1 MIDFQNVTKLLGGKS
16 ILDNASFRINQ
27 GERVGMVGPNGAGK
41 TTVFSMIL
49 GELPPDKGEIL
60 IPERLRI
67 GILRQQID
75 LSDKQEDV
83 LSYVAATGELPLIQ
97 ARLAEV
103 ERALETDPANRQ
115 LLDEFGHLQTT
126 SEHLGGY
133 DSGHR
138 AEAALAGLGFDEDVF
153 HKPLNSFSGGWQ
165 MRASMA
171 RVLLSEPDILLLDE
185 PSNYLDIP
193 AVEWLQRRLR
203 VYAGTLLLISH
214 DRFLLNSLTNVTL
227 EINGGKATRYSGSYS
242 KYVVER
248 ETRSALAE
256 AARKNTEK
264 RRDKLK
270 ENIERFRYKA
280 SKAAQVQMWIK
291 MLDKIETEELPEQ
304 LHFQG
309 RIRIPEPP
317 RCGAEVCAVENVS
330 HSYDG
335 ARFVFRDVSF
345 TVNNGDKLGIV
356 GYNGMGKTTLLRII
370 AGTLA
375 PTSGRARLGHNVVI
389 GYQAQ
394 EFAELLPAEE
404 AAYDV
409 VKHAA
414 PGDTPPSRIREIL
427 GAFGFSGDDAMK
439 QCKVLSGGEKIRL
452 CFARIF
458 VNPPNLLI
466 LDEPTTHLDI
476 AAREALQDAIMNYK
490 GTVCFVSHD
499 LEFIRGT
506 ATTILEMRHDRVKRF
521 YGNFD
526 YYKEKLAEEEAANAP
541 ASSNQQNRASSSA
554 SSASSSGSS
563 SNSGAPSQSQPQ
575 TAGKDRRREKAAK
588 RNALLP
594 EKRRIERGLA
604 KCEKIIEDAE
614 NEKAEIDKQ
623 LMEATPQTDFAA
635 LQKRRKALDYDIAEA
650 TVEWER
656 LASEHEDFMKK
667 YNDDTD

>member
-126 SEHLGGY
+126 YEHLGGY

-203 VYAGTLLLISH
+203 VYTGTLLLISH

-270 ENIERFRYKA
+270 ENIDRFRYKA

-317 RCGAEVCAVENVS
+317 RCGAEVCAIENVS

-335 ARFVFRDVSF
+335 ARFVFRDISF

-375 PTSGRARLGHNVVI
+375 PTSGRARVGHNVVI

-476 AAREALQDAIMNYK
+476 AAREALQDALVNYK

-506 ATTILEMRHDRVKRF
+506 ATSILEMRHDRVKRF
-521 YGNFD
+521 FGGFD
-526 YYKEKLAEEEAANAP
+526 YYKEKLAEEEAGNPSNA
-541 ASSNQQNRASSSA
+541 AQQVKVNAAQSA
-554 SSASSSGSS
+554 SNSGSSGSQ
-563 SNSGAPSQSQPQ
+563 AQPQQQ

-594 EKRRIERGLA
+594 EKRRIERSLA

-667 YNDDTD
+667 YNDDTDA

>member
-126 SEHLGGY
+126 YEHLGGY

-203 VYAGTLLLISH
+203 VYTGTLLLISH

-345 TVNNGDKLGIV
+345 GINNGDKLGIV

-521 YGNFD
+521 FGNFD

-541 ASSNQQNRASSSA
+541 ASNNQQNKASSSA
-554 SSASSSGSS
+554 SAAS
-563 SNSGAPSQSQPQ
+563 SNSSANSGSAAQPQPQ
-575 TAGKDRRREKAAK
+575 TAGRDRRREKAAK

-594 EKRRIERGLA
+594 EKRLIERGLA

-650 TVEWER
+650 TLEWER
-656 LASEHEDFMKK
+656 LASEHEEFMKK
-667 YNDDTD
+667 YNEED

>member
-1 MIDFQNVTKLLGGKS
+1 MIDFQNVTKLLGGKA

-126 SEHLGGY
+126 YEHLGGY

-203 VYAGTLLLISH
+203 VYTGTLLLISH

-476 AAREALQDAIMNYK
+476 AAREALQGAIMNYK

-521 YGNFD
+521 FGNFD

-541 ASSNQQNRASSSA
+541 AGNNQQNKASSSA
-554 SSASSSGSS
+554 SSASASDSS
-563 SNSGAPSQSQPQ
+563 SNSGTPSQPQPQ

-614 NEKAEIDKQ
+614 NEKAEIDRQ

-667 YNDDTD
+667 YNDAD

>member
-1 MIDFQNVTKLLGGKS
+1 MIDFQNVTKLLGGKP
-16 ILDNASFRINQ
+16 ILDDASFRINQ
-27 GERVGMVGPNGAGK
+27 GERVGVVGPNGTGK

-83 LSYVAATGELPLIQ
+83 LSYVAATGELPILQ
-97 ARLAEV
+97 AKIEEV
-103 ERALETDPANRQ
+103 GRALEDDPSNRQ
-115 LLDEFGHLQTT
+115 LLDELGRLQTRF
-126 SEHLGGY
+126 EHLGGY

-138 AEAALAGLGFDEDVF
+138 AEAALAGLGFDEEVF
-153 HKPLNSFSGGWQ
+153 HHPLNSFSGGWQ

-185 PSNYLDIP
+185 PSNYLDVP
-193 AVEWLQRRLR
+193 AVEWLQRKLR
-203 VYAGTLLLISH
+203 TYAGTLLLISH
-214 DRFLLNSLTNVTL
+214 DRFLLNSLTTVTL
-227 EINGGKATRYSGSYS
+227 EINGGRATRYSGNYN

-264 RRDKLK
+264 RREKLK

-291 MLDKIETEELPEQ
+291 MLDKMETEELPEQ

-309 RIRIPEPP
+309 RIRIPDPP
-317 RCGAEVCAVENVS
+317 RCGAEVCSVENVS

-335 ARFVFRDVSF
+335 KRFVLRDLSF
-345 TVNNGDKLGIV
+345 TIGNGDKLGVV

-404 AAYDV
+404 SAYDV

-414 PGDTPPSRIREIL
+414 PGDAPPSRIREIL

-439 QCKVLSGGEKIRL
+439 QCRVLSGGEKIRL

-476 AAREALQDAIMNYK
+476 AAREALQDALVNYQ
-490 GTVCFVSHD
+490 GAVCFVSHD

-506 ATTILEMRHDRVKRF
+506 ATSILEMRHDRVKRF
-521 YGNFD
+521 FGGFD
-526 YYKEKLAEEEAANAP
+526 YYKEKLAEEEAAASGSAPQKKPAAPGNAVSPQAQAP
-541 ASSNQQNRASSSA
+541 APQQA
-554 SSASSSGSS
+554 
-563 SNSGAPSQSQPQ
+563 
-575 TAGKDRRREKAAK
+575 AGKDRRREKAAK

-623 LMEATPQTDFAA
+623 LMAATPQTDFAA
-635 LQKRRKALDYDIAEA
+635 LQKRRKSLDYDIAEA

-656 LASEHEDFMKK
+656 LASEHEEFMKK
-667 YNDDTD
+667 YNADDAD

>member
-1 MIDFQNVTKLLGGKS
+1 MIDFQNVTKLLGGKP
-16 ILDNASFRINQ
+16 ILDDASFRINQ
-27 GERVGMVGPNGAGK
+27 GERVGVVGPNGTGK

-83 LSYVAATGELPLIQ
+83 LSYVAATGELPILQ
-97 ARLAEV
+97 AKIEEV
-103 ERALETDPANRQ
+103 GRALEDDPSNRQ
-115 LLDEFGHLQTT
+115 RLDELGRLQTRF
-126 SEHLGGY
+126 EHLGGY

-138 AEAALAGLGFDEDVF
+138 AEAALAGLGFDEEVF
-153 HKPLNSFSGGWQ
+153 HHPLNSFSGGWQ

-185 PSNYLDIP
+185 PSNYLDVP
-193 AVEWLQRRLR
+193 AVEWLQRKLR
-203 VYAGTLLLISH
+203 TYAGTLLLISH
-214 DRFLLNSLTNVTL
+214 DRFLLNSLTTVTL
-227 EINGGKATRYSGSYS
+227 EINGGRATRYSGNYN

-264 RRDKLK
+264 RREKLK

-291 MLDKIETEELPEQ
+291 MLDKMETEELPEQ

-309 RIRIPEPP
+309 RIRIPDPP
-317 RCGAEVCAVENVS
+317 RCGAEVCSVENVS

-335 ARFVFRDVSF
+335 KRFVLRDLSF
-345 TVNNGDKLGIV
+345 TIGNGDKLGVV

-404 AAYDV
+404 SAYDV

-414 PGDTPPSRIREIL
+414 PGDAPPSRIREIL

-439 QCKVLSGGEKIRL
+439 QCRVLSGGEKIRL

-476 AAREALQDAIMNYK
+476 AAREALQDALVNYQ
-490 GTVCFVSHD
+490 GAVCFVSHD

-506 ATTILEMRHDRVKRF
+506 ATSILEMRHDRVKRF
-521 YGNFD
+521 FGGFD
-526 YYKEKLAEEEAANAP
+526 YYKEKLAEEEAAASGSAPQKKPAAPGNAVSPQAQAP
-541 ASSNQQNRASSSA
+541 APQQA
-554 SSASSSGSS
+554 
-563 SNSGAPSQSQPQ
+563 
-575 TAGKDRRREKAAK
+575 AGKDRRREKAAK

-614 NEKAEIDKQ
+614 NEKTEIDKQ
-623 LMEATPQTDFAA
+623 LMAATPQTDFAA
-635 LQKRRKALDYDIAEA
+635 LQKRRKSLDYDIAEA

-656 LASEHEDFMKK
+656 LASEHEEFMKK
-667 YNDDTD
+667 YNADDAD

>member
-1 MIDFQNVTKLLGGKS
+1 MIDFQNVTKLLGGKP
-16 ILDNASFRINQ
+16 ILDDASFRINQ
-27 GERVGMVGPNGAGK
+27 GERVGVVGPNGTGK

-83 LSYVAATGELPLIQ
+83 LSYVAATGELPILQ
-97 ARLAEV
+97 AKIE
-103 ERALETDPANRQ
+103 EIGRALEDDPSNRQ
-115 LLDEFGHLQTT
+115 LLDELGRLQTRF
-126 SEHLGGY
+126 EHLGGY

-138 AEAALAGLGFDEDVF
+138 AEAALAGLGFDEEVF
-153 HKPLNSFSGGWQ
+153 HHPLNSFSGGWQ

-185 PSNYLDIP
+185 PSNYLDVP
-193 AVEWLQRRLR
+193 AVEWLQRKLR
-203 VYAGTLLLISH
+203 TYAGTLLLISH
-214 DRFLLNSLTNVTL
+214 DRFLLNSLTTITL
-227 EINGGKATRYSGSYS
+227 EINGGRATRYSGNYS

-264 RRDKLK
+264 RREKLK

-291 MLDKIETEELPEQ
+291 MLDKMETEELPEQ

-309 RIRIPEPP
+309 RIRIPDPP
-317 RCGAEVCAVENVS
+317 RCGAEVCSVENVS

-335 ARFVFRDVSF
+335 KRFVLRDLSF
-345 TVNNGDKLGIV
+345 TIGNGDKLGIV

-414 PGDTPPSRIREIL
+414 PGDT
-427 GAFGFSGDDAMK
+427 
-439 QCKVLSGGEKIRL
+439 
-452 CFARIF
+452 
-458 VNPPNLLI
+458 
-466 LDEPTTHLDI
+466 
-476 AAREALQDAIMNYK
+476 
-490 GTVCFVSHD
+490 
-499 LEFIRGT
+499 
-506 ATTILEMRHDRVKRF
+506 
-521 YGNFD
+521 
-526 YYKEKLAEEEAANAP
+526 
-541 ASSNQQNRASSSA
+541 
-554 SSASSSGSS
+554 
-563 SNSGAPSQSQPQ
+563 
-575 TAGKDRRREKAAK
+575 
-588 RNALLP
+588 
-594 EKRRIERGLA
+594 
-604 KCEKIIEDAE
+604 
-614 NEKAEIDKQ
+614 
-623 LMEATPQTDFAA
+623 
-635 LQKRRKALDYDIAEA
+635 
-650 TVEWER
+650 
-656 LASEHEDFMKK
+656 
-667 YNDDTD
+667 

>member
-1 MIDFQNVTKLLGGKS
+1 MCS
-16 ILDNASFRINQ
+16 S
-27 GERVGMVGPNGAGK
+27 
-41 TTVFSMIL
+41 
-49 GELPPDKGEIL
+49 
-60 IPERLRI
+60 
-67 GILRQQID
+67 D
-75 LSDKQEDV
+75 L
-83 LSYVAATGELPLIQ
+83 
-97 ARLAEV
+97 
-103 ERALETDPANRQ
+103 
-115 LLDEFGHLQTT
+115 
-126 SEHLGGY
+126 
-133 DSGHR
+133 
-138 AEAALAGLGFDEDVF
+138 
-153 HKPLNSFSGGWQ
+153 
-165 MRASMA
+165 
-171 RVLLSEPDILLLDE
+171 
-185 PSNYLDIP
+185 
-193 AVEWLQRRLR
+193 
-203 VYAGTLLLISH
+203 
-214 DRFLLNSLTNVTL
+214 
-227 EINGGKATRYSGSYS
+227 
-242 KYVVER
+242 
-248 ETRSALAE
+248 
-256 AARKNTEK
+256 
-264 RRDKLK
+264 
-270 ENIERFRYKA
+270 
-280 SKAAQVQMWIK
+280 
-291 MLDKIETEELPEQ
+291 LDKIETEELPEQ

-345 TVNNGDKLGIV
+345 SINNGDKLGIV

-404 AAYDV
+404 SAYDV

-414 PGDTPPSRIREIL
+414 PGDAPPSRIREIL
-427 GAFGFSGDDAMK
+427 GSFGFSGDDAMK

-476 AAREALQDAIMNYK
+476 AAREALQDALMNYK
-490 GTVCFVSHD
+490 GTLCFVSHD

-506 ATTILEMRHDRVKRF
+506 ATSILEMRHDSVKRF
-521 YGNFD
+521 FGGFD

-541 ASSNQQNRASSSA
+541 ASNSQQTKPAASASASASTSNSSA
-554 SSASSSGSS
+554 
-563 SNSGAPSQSQPQ
+563 QTQPQ
-575 TAGKDRRREKAAK
+575 TVGKDRRREKAAK
-588 RNALLP
+588 RNAMLP

-635 LQKRRKALDYDIAEA
+635 LQKRRKSLDYDIAEA
-650 TVEWER
+650 TLEWER

-667 YNDDTD
+667 YNEED

>member
-1 MIDFQNVTKLLGGKS
+1 
-16 ILDNASFRINQ
+16 
-27 GERVGMVGPNGAGK
+27 
-41 TTVFSMIL
+41 
-49 GELPPDKGEIL
+49 
-60 IPERLRI
+60 
-67 GILRQQID
+67 
-75 LSDKQEDV
+75 
-83 LSYVAATGELPLIQ
+83 
-97 ARLAEV
+97 
-103 ERALETDPANRQ
+103 
-115 LLDEFGHLQTT
+115 
-126 SEHLGGY
+126 
-133 DSGHR
+133 
-138 AEAALAGLGFDEDVF
+138 
-153 HKPLNSFSGGWQ
+153 
-165 MRASMA
+165 

-203 VYAGTLLLISH
+203 VYTGTLLLISH

-345 TVNNGDKLGIV
+345 SINNGDKLGIV

-506 ATTILEMRHDRVKRF
+506 ATSILEMRHDRVKRF
-521 YGNFD
+521 FGGFD

-541 ASSNQQNRASSSA
+541 APASQTKSNAAAQTASNVNSA
-554 SSASSSGSS
+554 
-563 SNSGAPSQSQPQ
+563 GAGGQSQPQ

-656 LASEHEDFMKK
+656 LASEHEEFMKQ
-667 YNDDTD
+667 YTADAD

>member
-1 MIDFQNVTKLLGGKS
+1 M
-16 ILDNASFRINQ
+16 
-27 GERVGMVGPNGAGK
+27 
-41 TTVFSMIL
+41 
-49 GELPPDKGEIL
+49 
-60 IPERLRI
+60 
-67 GILRQQID
+67 
-75 LSDKQEDV
+75 
-83 LSYVAATGELPLIQ
+83 
-97 ARLAEV
+97 
-103 ERALETDPANRQ
+103 
-115 LLDEFGHLQTT
+115 
-126 SEHLGGY
+126 
-133 DSGHR
+133 
-138 AEAALAGLGFDEDVF
+138 
-153 HKPLNSFSGGWQ
+153 
-165 MRASMA
+165 
-171 RVLLSEPDILLLDE
+171 
-185 PSNYLDIP
+185 
-193 AVEWLQRRLR
+193 EWLQRRLR
-203 VYAGTLLLISH
+203 AFAGTLLLISH
-214 DRFLLNSLTNVTL
+214 DRFLLNSLTDVTL
-227 EINGGKATRYSGSYS
+227 EINGGKATRYSGNYS

-264 RRDKLK
+264 RREKLR

-291 MLDKIETEELPEQ
+291 MLDKMETEELPEQ

-345 TVNNGDKLGIV
+345 AINNGDKLGIV

-375 PTSGRARLGHNVVI
+375 PTAGRARLGHNVVI

-476 AAREALQDAIMNYK
+476 AAREALQDALVDYK

-506 ATTILEMRHDRVKRF
+506 ATSILEMRHDRVKRF
-521 YGNFD
+521 FGNFD
-526 YYKEKLAEEEAANAP
+526 YYKEKLAEEEAGNAP
-541 ASSNQQNRASSSA
+541 AAGSQQNKQA
-554 SSASSSGSS
+554 SSGSS
-563 SNSGAPSQSQPQ
+563 ANSGSTAQPQ
-575 TAGKDRRREKAAK
+575 QTQTVGKDRRREKAAR

-656 LASEHEDFMKK
+656 LASEHDDFMKK
-667 YNDDTD
+667 YNEED

>member
-1 MIDFQNVTKLLGGKS
+1 MIDFQNVTKLLGGKA

-27 GERVGMVGPNGAGK
+27 GERVGVVGPNGTGK

-49 GELPPDKGEIL
+49 GELPPDKGEIM

-67 GILRQQID
+67 GILRQQVD

-103 ERALETDPANRQ
+103 ERALETDPSNPQ
-115 LLDEFGHLQTT
+115 LLNEFGHLQTT
-126 SEHLGGY
+126 YEHLGGY

-138 AEAALAGLGFDEDVF
+138 AEAALAGLGFDEELF
-153 HKPLNSFSGGWQ
+153 HNPLNSFSGGWQ

-203 VYAGTLLLISH
+203 VYTGTLLLISH
-214 DRFLLNSLTNVTL
+214 DRFLLNSLTDVTL
-227 EINGGKATRYSGSYS
+227 EINGGKATRYSGNYS

-264 RRDKLK
+264 RKEKLK

-280 SKAAQVQMWIK
+280 TKAAQVQMWIK

-309 RIRIPEPP
+309 RIRIPDPP

-335 ARFVFRDVSF
+335 SRFVFRDVSF
-345 TVNNGDKLGIV
+345 NINNGDKLGIV

-476 AAREALQDAIMNYK
+476 AAREALQDALMNYK
-490 GTVCFVSHD
+490 GTLCFVSHD

-541 ASSNQQNRASSSA
+541 ASNSQQNKASSSA
-554 SSASSSGSS
+554 SSTSSSASN
-563 SNSGAPSQSQPQ
+563 SNSGASSQPQ
-575 TAGKDRRREKAAK
+575 PQTVGKDRRREKAAK

-656 LASEHEDFMKK
+656 LASEHEEFMKK
-667 YNDDTD
+667 YNEED

>member
-126 SEHLGGY
+126 YEHLGGY

>member
-49 GELPPDKGEIL
+49 GELPPDKGEIM

-83 LSYVAATGELPLIQ
+83 LSYVAATGELPIIQ

-115 LLDEFGHLQTT
+115 LLEEFGHLQTT
-126 SEHLGGY
+126 YEHLGGY

-203 VYAGTLLLISH
+203 VYTGTLLLISH

-345 TVNNGDKLGIV
+345 AVNNGDKLGIV

-375 PTSGRARLGHNVVI
+375 PTSGRARIGHNVVI

-476 AAREALQDAIMNYK
+476 AAREALQDALVNYK

-506 ATTILEMRHDRVKRF
+506 ATSILEMRHDRVKRF
-521 YGNFD
+521 FGGFD

-541 ASSNQQNRASSSA
+541 ASNNQQSKAASSA

-563 SNSGAPSQSQPQ
+563 SNSGAPSQPQPQ

-667 YNDDTD
+667 YNEED

>member
-83 LSYVAATGELPLIQ
+83 LSYVAATGELPAIQ

-126 SEHLGGY
+126 YEHLGGY
-133 DSGHR
+133 NSGHR

-203 VYAGTLLLISH
+203 VYTGTLLLISH

-309 RIRIPEPP
+309 RIRIPDPP

-476 AAREALQDAIMNYK
+476 AAREALQDALVNYK

-506 ATTILEMRHDRVKRF
+506 ATSILEMRHDRVKRF
-521 YGNFD
+521 FGGFD

-541 ASSNQQNRASSSA
+541 ASNNQQNKASSSA
-554 SSASSSGSS
+554 SSNSSANSGS
-563 SNSGAPSQSQPQ
+563 APGSQTQSQPQ

-656 LASEHEDFMKK
+656 LASEHEEFMKK
-667 YNDDTD
+667 YNDAD

>member
-1 MIDFQNVTKLLGGKS
+1 MIDFQNVTKLLGGKP
-16 ILDNASFRINQ
+16 ILDDASFRINQ
-27 GERVGMVGPNGAGK
+27 GERVGVVGPNGTGK
-41 TTVFSMIL
+41 TTVVSMIL

-83 LSYVAATGELPLIQ
+83 LSYVAATGELPILQ
-97 ARLAEV
+97 AKIEEV
-103 ERALETDPANRQ
+103 GRALEDDPSNRQ
-115 LLDEFGHLQTT
+115 RLDELGRLQTRF
-126 SEHLGGY
+126 EHLGGY

-138 AEAALAGLGFDEDVF
+138 AEAALAGLGFDEEVF
-153 HKPLNSFSGGWQ
+153 HHPLNSFSGGWQ

-185 PSNYLDIP
+185 PSNYLDVP
-193 AVEWLQRRLR
+193 AVEWLQRKLR
-203 VYAGTLLLISH
+203 TYAGTLLLISH
-214 DRFLLNSLTNVTL
+214 DRFLLNSLTTVTL
-227 EINGGKATRYSGSYS
+227 EINGGRATRYSGNYN

-264 RRDKLK
+264 RREKLK

-291 MLDKIETEELPEQ
+291 MLDKMETEELPEQ

-309 RIRIPEPP
+309 RIRIPDPP
-317 RCGAEVCAVENVS
+317 RCGAEVCSVENVS

-335 ARFVFRDVSF
+335 KRFVLRDLSF
-345 TVNNGDKLGIV
+345 TIGNGDKLGVV

-404 AAYDV
+404 SAYDV

-414 PGDTPPSRIREIL
+414 PGDAPPSRIREIL

-439 QCKVLSGGEKIRL
+439 QCRVLSGGEKIRL

-476 AAREALQDAIMNYK
+476 AAREALQDALVNYQ
-490 GTVCFVSHD
+490 GAVCFVSHD

-506 ATTILEMRHDRVKRF
+506 ATSILEMRHDRVKRF
-521 YGNFD
+521 FGGFD
-526 YYKEKLAEEEAANAP
+526 YYKEKLAEEEAAASGSAPQKKPAAPGNAVSPQAQAP
-541 ASSNQQNRASSSA
+541 APQQA
-554 SSASSSGSS
+554 
-563 SNSGAPSQSQPQ
+563 
-575 TAGKDRRREKAAK
+575 AGKDRRREKAAK

-614 NEKAEIDKQ
+614 NEKTEIDKQ
-623 LMEATPQTDFAA
+623 LMAATPQTDFAA
-635 LQKRRKALDYDIAEA
+635 LQKRRKSLDYDIAEA

-656 LASEHEDFMKK
+656 LASEHEEFMKK
-667 YNDDTD
+667 YNADDAD

>member
-83 LSYVAATGELPLIQ
+83 LSYVAATGELPRIQ

-126 SEHLGGY
+126 YEHLGGY

-171 RVLLSEPDILLLDE
+171 RVLLAEPDILLLDE

-203 VYAGTLLLISH
+203 VYTGTLLLISH

-227 EINGGKATRYSGSYS
+227 EINGGKATRYSGNYS

-476 AAREALQDAIMNYK
+476 AAREALQDALVNYK

-521 YGNFD
+521 FGNFD

-541 ASSNQQNRASSSA
+541 ASNNQQNKASSSA

-614 NEKAEIDKQ
+614 NEKAEIDRQ

-656 LASEHEDFMKK
+656 LASEHEEFMKK
-667 YNDDTD
+667 YNEEDT

>member
-1 MIDFQNVTKLLGGKS
+1 MIDFQNVTKLLGGKP
-16 ILDNASFRINQ
+16 ILDDASFRINQ
-27 GERVGMVGPNGAGK
+27 GERVGVVGPNGTGK

-83 LSYVAATGELPLIQ
+83 LSYVAATGELPILQ
-97 ARLAEV
+97 AKIE
-103 ERALETDPANRQ
+103 EIGRALEEDPSNRQ
-115 LLDEFGHLQTT
+115 LLDELGRLQTRF
-126 SEHLGGY
+126 EHLGGY

-138 AEAALAGLGFDEDVF
+138 AEAALAGLGFDEEVF
-153 HKPLNSFSGGWQ
+153 HHPLNSFSGGWQ

-185 PSNYLDIP
+185 PSNYLDVP
-193 AVEWLQRRLR
+193 AVEWLQRKLR
-203 VYAGTLLLISH
+203 TYAGTLLLISH
-214 DRFLLNSLTNVTL
+214 DRFLLNSLTTVTL
-227 EINGGKATRYSGSYS
+227 EINGGRATRYSGNYN

-264 RRDKLK
+264 RREKLK

-291 MLDKIETEELPEQ
+291 MLDKMETEELPEQ

-309 RIRIPEPP
+309 RIRIPDPP
-317 RCGAEVCAVENVS
+317 RCGAEVCSVENVS

-335 ARFVFRDVSF
+335 KRFVLRDLSF
-345 TVNNGDKLGIV
+345 TIGNGDKLGVV

-404 AAYDV
+404 SAYDV

-414 PGDTPPSRIREIL
+414 PGDAPPSRIREIL

-439 QCKVLSGGEKIRL
+439 QCRVLSGGEKIRL

-476 AAREALQDAIMNYK
+476 AAREALQDALVNYQ
-490 GTVCFVSHD
+490 GAVCFVSHD

-506 ATTILEMRHDRVKRF
+506 ATSILEMRHDRVKRF
-521 YGNFD
+521 FGGFD
-526 YYKEKLAEEEAANAP
+526 YYKEKLAEEEAAVSGSAPQKKPAAQGNAVSSQAQAP
-541 ASSNQQNRASSSA
+541 APQQA
-554 SSASSSGSS
+554 
-563 SNSGAPSQSQPQ
+563 
-575 TAGKDRRREKAAK
+575 AGKDRRREKAAK

-594 EKRRIERGLA
+594 ENRRIERGLA

-623 LMEATPQTDFAA
+623 LMAATPQTDFAA
-635 LQKRRKALDYDIAEA
+635 LQKRRKSLDYDIAEA

-667 YNDDTD
+667 YNADDAD

>member
-126 SEHLGGY
+126 YEHLGGY

-203 VYAGTLLLISH
+203 VYTGTLLLISH

-476 AAREALQDAIMNYK
+476 AAREALQGAIMNYK

-521 YGNFD
+521 FGNFD

-541 ASSNQQNRASSSA
+541 AGNNQQNKASSSA
-554 SSASSSGSS
+554 SSASASDSS
-563 SNSGAPSQSQPQ
+563 SNSGTPSQPQPQ

-614 NEKAEIDKQ
+614 NEKAEIDRQ

-667 YNDDTD
+667 YNDAD